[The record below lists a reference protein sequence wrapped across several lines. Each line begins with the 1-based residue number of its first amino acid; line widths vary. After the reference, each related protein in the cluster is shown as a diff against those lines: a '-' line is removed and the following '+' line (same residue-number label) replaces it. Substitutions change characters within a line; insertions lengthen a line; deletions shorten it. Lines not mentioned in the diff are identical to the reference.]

1 MPLPLITPL
10 RDLLLL
16 DVTPKDQ
23 TTPAGIHLPV
33 AVQSADTRMEATI
46 LTRGPECARE
56 DLQPGQRVYVGKYLS
71 GDITRGDARYKLAC
85 ENDIL
90 AILA

>member
-1 MPLPLITPL
+1 MNTPPVTPL
-10 RDLLLL
+10 KDILLL

-33 AVQSADTRMEATI
+33 AVQPADTRMEATI
-46 LTRGPECARE
+46 ISRGPECTRAELETGR
-56 DLQPGQRVYVGKYLS
+56 RVYVGKYLS
-71 GDITRGDARYKLAC
+71 GDITRGDTRYKLAC

-90 AILA
+90 ALLD